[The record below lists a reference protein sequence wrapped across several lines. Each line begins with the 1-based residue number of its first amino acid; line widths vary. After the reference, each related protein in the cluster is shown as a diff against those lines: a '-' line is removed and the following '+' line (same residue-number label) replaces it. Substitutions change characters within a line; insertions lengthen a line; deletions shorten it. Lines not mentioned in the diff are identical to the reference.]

1 MVYFVVGVV
10 SCNMIIN
17 DELVN
22 PTVLSCDQTVWLVCV
37 VGVVSCSMIIND
49 ELVS

>member
-22 PTVLSCDQTVWLVCV
+22 PTVLSVTKQYGLVR
-37 VGVVSCSMIIND
+37 GMCSQLQY
-49 ELVS
+49 EH